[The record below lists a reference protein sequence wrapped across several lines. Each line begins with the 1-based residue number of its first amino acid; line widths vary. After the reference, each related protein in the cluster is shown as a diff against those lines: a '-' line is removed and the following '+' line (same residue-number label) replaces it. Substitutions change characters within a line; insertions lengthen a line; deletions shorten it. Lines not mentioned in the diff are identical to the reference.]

1 MRIRVMLVMILLA
14 LAAAGCAPAAAP
26 TAEPTAVE
34 PAPATAAAPTAEPTA
49 EPTPTTPPQPTA
61 TTPPEPTATTAAA
74 GAPAGAAVYKIVP
87 GESTAQYE
95 VGETFINQDNRFNV
109 AIGVSPAVAGEITFD
124 PAAPQQAA
132 LGPITV
138 DISKFQSDSSRRDGA
153 LRDRFI
159 ESAKYPTVTFV
170 AKEISGLPA
179 SYTPGQEVSFTISG
193 DLTIRETTRPATFQ
207 VTAKLDGGTLTGVAT
222 TTILMSD
229 FGFGPISIA
238 GILGTEDQVKFTL
251 NLVARP

>member
-1 MRIRVMLVMILLA
+1 MRIHMLLVMILLA

-26 TAEPTAVE
+26 EPTQIQP
-34 PAPATAAAPTAEPTA
+34 PALATTAAPTAEPAA
-49 EPTPTTPPQPTA
+49 EATPTSAPPV
-61 TTPPEPTATTAAA
+61 EPTATAEAQA
-74 GAPAGAAVYKIVP
+74 APAGNVYNIVS

-95 VGETFINQDNRFNV
+95 VGETFINQDNRFAV
-109 AIGVSPAVAGEITFD
+109 AVGTTPAVAGQITFD

-159 ESAKYPTVTFV
+159 ESAKYPLATFV
-170 AKEISGLPA
+170 TKEINGLPA

-193 DLTIRETTRPATFQ
+193 DLTIRETTRPVTFQ
-207 VTAKLDGGTLTGVAT
+207 VKAKLDGGTLTGVAT

-238 GILGTEDQVKFTL
+238 GILGTEDEVKFTL